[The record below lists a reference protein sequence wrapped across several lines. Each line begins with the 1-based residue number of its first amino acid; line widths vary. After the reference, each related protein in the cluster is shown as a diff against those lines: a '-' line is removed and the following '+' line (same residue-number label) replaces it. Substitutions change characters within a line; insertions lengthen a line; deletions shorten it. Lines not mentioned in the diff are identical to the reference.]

1 MKLESIMIYPKN
13 AKQKTLLKSCLE
25 EMKIQFEIASTRDE
39 TLLNEK
45 KRQKKRIFG
54 NMIYSI
60 ELTFDA
66 QQDIESYKTSGY
78 KKILIKMD
86 KL

>member
-1 MKLESIMIYPKN
+1 
-13 AKQKTLLKSCLE
+13 
-25 EMKIQFEIASTRDE
+25 
-39 TLLNEK
+39 
-45 KRQKKRIFG
+45 
-54 NMIYSI
+54 MIYSI

-86 KL
+86 KLQKELREHPTFGTGKPEQLKFYEMPTWSRIINDKHRLVY

>member
-1 MKLESIMIYPKN
+1 M
-13 AKQKTLLKSCLE
+13 
-25 EMKIQFEIASTRDE
+25 
-39 TLLNEK
+39 K
-45 KRQKKRIFG
+45 KRQTKRIFG

-66 QQDIESYKTSGY
+66 EQDIERYKKSGD

-86 KL
+86 KLLNELREHPTNGTGKPDQLKFYGTLIS